1 MAKTTRS
8 PFEGQPATTQVTDV
22 NGNPAFRVEP
32 RFLTPLRASMVKF
45 LSGVS
50 AVGLFLYGLG
60 SLASVPNPDGDAV
73 MAAMMIPVVGGFA
86 LHAAFKSLLRK
97 RVEILMT
104 LDRFSV
110 RGLFGWKHYDRLLPH
125 RFAVLP
131 HDWQQLER
139 DQDEYRMQEAQYR
152 KQQPVKKSKLYANS
166 FHISFDYLGQRN
178 DLMTVFGQKEAV
190 AIAMRLKACDDV
202 LDALV
207 RRGQGTPLSPQDEWG
222 DQPGEI
228 PAEYV

>member
-1 MAKTTRS
+1 MAQTIRS
-8 PFEGQPATTQVTDV
+8 PFEGKPATQQVADV
-22 NGNPAFRVEP
+22 NGNPAFQIEP
-32 RFLTPLRASMVKF
+32 RILTPLRVTMVNL

-50 AVGLFLYGLG
+50 AVGLFIYSLG
-60 SLASVPNPDGDAV
+60 SLAGMDNPDSGSLT
-73 MAAMMIPVVGGFA
+73 AALILPLVG
-86 LHAAFKSLLRK
+86 AAAAHGMLKSLFRK
-97 RVEILMT
+97 RVKIFMT
-104 LDRFSV
+104 LERFSV

-139 DQDEYRMQEAQYR
+139 DQDEYRMQQAQLQR
-152 KQQPVKKSKLYANS
+152 QPVKKSRLYANS

-222 DQPGEI
+222 DQPGAI

>member
-1 MAKTTRS
+1 MAQTARS
-8 PFEGQPATTQVTDV
+8 PFAGKPATWQVADV
-22 NGNPAFRVEP
+22 NGNPAFRIEP
-32 RFLTPLRASMVKF
+32 RILTPLRAQMVNF
-45 LSGVS
+45 LSGVA
-50 AVGLFLYGLG
+50 AVGLFIYGLG
-60 SLASVPNPDGDAV
+60 SLAGMANPDSGSL
-73 MAAMMIPVVGGFA
+73 MAALTIPAVGAVAVHGM
-86 LHAAFKSLLRK
+86 LKSLFRK
-97 RVEILMT
+97 RVRIMMT
-104 LDRFSV
+104 LERFSV

-139 DQDEYRMQEAQYR
+139 DQDEYRMQEAQLR
-152 KQQPVKKSKLYANS
+152 KQPMKKSRLYANS

>member
-1 MAKTTRS
+1 MAQTARS
-8 PFEGQPATTQVTDV
+8 PFAGQPATRQVADA
-22 NGNPAFRVEP
+22 NGNPAFLVEP
-32 RFLTPLRASMVKF
+32 RVLTPLRVQMVN
-45 LSGVS
+45 LLTGV
-50 AVGLFLYGLG
+50 ATVGLFIYSFGTLVGMDNPDSG
-60 SLASVPNPDGDAV
+60 SLTAALTMPLVGAV
-73 MAAMMIPVVGGFA
+73 AVHAM
-86 LHAAFKSLLRK
+86 LKSLFRK
-97 RVEILMT
+97 RVRIMMT
-104 LDRFSV
+104 LERFSV

-131 HDWQQLER
+131 HDWQQAER
-139 DQDEYRMQEAQYR
+139 DMDEYRMQQAQLQR
-152 KQQPVKKSKLYANS
+152 QPMKKSKLYANS

-222 DQPGEI
+222 DQPGAI